1 MCLQGGTA
9 PVRWVQNTNAEVDAE
24 QDVYEGALEFNIP
37 LLSEVPGFQELS
49 TNLAGRYTKYEN
61 FDAVES
67 WKIGL
72 NWQINDTVRFRSTLS
87 QDIRAPN
94 LNDLYQPAGISSTGF
109 RDLLTGRTENTR
121 LVSSGNPNLTPEEA
135 ETFTAGIVL
144 TPSAI
149 AGLTVSVDF
158 YRTNLTNAIT
168 QISYQNDAIQ
178 GLCVGSAPSY
188 DSPFCSLA
196 NRPINDPSAPGYTL
210 PSNYPTEV
218 FNRPFNA
225 AEQDIKGYD
234 FELAYSWE
242 MWGGNVS
249 FRHLAS
255 YQPTNKTLNTPASQW
270 RTWALQPDLM
280 QTTFLNYQN
289 DDWTVALQNRWLSS
303 VDLRTSS
310 NKLNDGQ
317 QGRTGGTQNFVDPS
331 LDAFD
336 LVDITIAKKFA
347 FGDGSIDAF
356 LTVNNVLDERAPLY
370 PSNSGLPGL
379 FYPTLGFYD
388 DMGRFFT
395 TGVRVKF

>member
-1 MCLQGGTA
+1 
-9 PVRWVQNTNAEVDAE
+9 
-24 QDVYEGALEFNIP
+24 
-37 LLSEVPGFQELS
+37 
-49 TNLAGRYTKYEN
+49 
-61 FDAVES
+61 
-67 WKIGL
+67 
-72 NWQINDTVRFRSTLS
+72 
-87 QDIRAPN
+87 
-94 LNDLYQPAGISSTGF
+94 
-109 RDLLTGRTENTR
+109 LLTNRTENTR

-135 ETFTAGIVL
+135 KTFTAGIVL
-144 TPSAI
+144 TPTAI
-149 AGLTVSVDF
+149 PRFSVSVDF
-158 YRTNLTNAIT
+158 YQTNLTNAIT

-178 GLCVGSAPSY
+178 GLCVGSAPAY

-196 NRPINDPSAPGYTL
+196 NRPINDPSNAGFAL

-242 MWGGNVS
+242 MWGGDLS
-249 FRHLAS
+249 FRHLAT

-270 RTWALQPDLM
+270 RTWAIQPDLM
-280 QTTFLNYQN
+280 QSTFLSYRNEGWN
-289 DDWTVALQNRWLSS
+289 VALQNRWLSS

-317 QGRTGGTQNFVDPS
+317 LGRNGGTQNYVDPT
-331 LDAFD
+331 LDAY
-336 LVDITIAKKFA
+336 DIMDVTVGKEFEMS
-347 FGDGSIDAF
+347 GGNLEAF
-356 LTVNNVLDERAPLY
+356 LTINNVTNERAPLF

-395 TGVRVKF
+395 TGFRSKFWCGRSRPPGSSAPVAFLFPGRIACVART